1 MDLEGKLSV
10 FEATAVFQMLNLAQ
24 STGLLMLDAGFNS
37 ARVFFEHGNIIF
49 AEISNK
55 PMKLGQYLVREGLI
69 DEDQLQFALN
79 KKPENVKLGTTLVRE
94 GIIEESALRNAVEE
108 QIKEVIYEAVR
119 WNRGIFSFIS
129 GQKPKAQDIFIDI
142 PIDHLMLEGLKRMDE
157 SGDKAE

>member
-1 MDLEGKLSV
+1 LDLEGKLNV

-24 STGLLMLDAGFNS
+24 ATGKLLLDAGFNS
-37 ARVFFEHGNIIF
+37 ARVFFEQGNIIF
-49 AEISNK
+49 AEMSNK

-69 DEDQLQFALN
+69 DEKELQKALQ
-79 KKPENVKLGTTLVRE
+79 KQPENVRLGSVLVSE

-119 WNRGIFSFIS
+119 WNRGIFSFIN